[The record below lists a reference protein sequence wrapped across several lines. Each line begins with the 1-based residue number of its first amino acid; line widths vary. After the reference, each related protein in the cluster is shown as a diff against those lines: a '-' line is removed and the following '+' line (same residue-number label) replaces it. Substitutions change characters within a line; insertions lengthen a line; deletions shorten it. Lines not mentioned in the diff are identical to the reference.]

1 MAGLT
6 AAMLVVA
13 LQVPSTLDRLLS
25 LSTGEGRLTQWRL
38 TLDLVADNLLLGVGP
53 SGYAD
58 AFGPYETSAWVD
70 FTGPGTVADSPHDIG
85 LQVLAAGGVPLLVCV
100 VVLVVL
106 TVRRAAQVLP
116 EHPEAWGPALAAG
129 AYGLAMLAN
138 FTAAGPTCFAAFLVG
153 AVVAVPPPVGQE
165 ATWARAART
174 GLFGVAS
181 LVFLMSC
188 VAETMLGNAVDA
200 AAAGDVATATDELE
214 QAQRWR
220 PLDADIDMLGA
231 QALAVAASSG
241 DVDAARAAEE
251 LARSS
256 LRRTPDS
263 YASRVALGVALLTL
277 EQPEAAEREL
287 TVAVGLAPERPDA
300 YLQRAVTRLAL
311 GDRAGAEADARRVLE
326 IEPGSRAAR
335 RVLTLSLEG

>member
-1 MAGLT
+1 
-6 AAMLVVA
+6 
-13 LQVPSTLDRLLS
+13 
-25 LSTGEGRLTQWRL
+25 
-38 TLDLVADNLLLGVGP
+38 
-53 SGYAD
+53 
-58 AFGPYETSAWVD
+58 
-70 FTGPGTVADSPHDIG
+70 
-85 LQVLAAGGVPLLVCV
+85 
-100 VVLVVL
+100 
-106 TVRRAAQVLP
+106 
-116 EHPEAWGPALAAG
+116 
-129 AYGLAMLAN
+129 
-138 FTAAGPTCFAAFLVG
+138 
-153 AVVAVPPPVGQE
+153 
-165 ATWARAART
+165 
-174 GLFGVAS
+174 
-181 LVFLMSC
+181 MSC

-220 PLDADIDMLGA
+220 PLDSDIDMLGA
-231 QALAVAASSG
+231 QALAAAASSG

-326 IEPGSRAAR
+326 IEPGSRTAR
-335 RVLTLSLEG
+335 RVLTLITEG

>member
-1 MAGLT
+1 M
-6 AAMLVVA
+6 
-13 LQVPSTLDRLLS
+13 
-25 LSTGEGRLTQWRL
+25 
-38 TLDLVADNLLLGVGP
+38 
-53 SGYAD
+53 
-58 AFGPYETSAWVD
+58 
-70 FTGPGTVADSPHDIG
+70 ADSPHDIG
-85 LQVLAAGGVPLLVCV
+85 LQVLAAGGVPLLVCL

-153 AVVAVPPPVGQE
+153 AVVAVPPAVERE

-214 QAQRWR
+214 KAQRWR
-220 PLDADIDMLGA
+220 PLDSDIDMLGA
-231 QALAVAASSG
+231 QALAAAASTG

-263 YASRVALGVALLTL
+263 YASRVALGVALLTQD
-277 EQPEAAEREL
+277 QPEAAEREL
-287 TVAVGLAPERPDA
+287 DGGGRARPRAPGRLSPARRHPAGPGRPRGGGGGRQAGPRDRARVPGRPTRPDPEPRR
-300 YLQRAVTRLAL
+300 LTRPP
-311 GDRAGAEADARRVLE
+311 RRPL
-326 IEPGSRAAR
+326 
-335 RVLTLSLEG
+335 LSCSWPVRG